1 MPPLHRALST
11 HAVRCLR
18 CVYFALLAGQLGVSA
33 AAQTFGV
40 GLSHTP
46 SVELDLTLTD
56 LDLGQSKGGF
66 RVAGGVAEPLE
77 LGVSLRE
84 TTSFGPVGNL
94 IVHSSANLDS
104 TGRFEFAFGAEGVVA
119 MVAARAQISLFT
131 AEVGRF
137 EPAEA
142 FEEEA
147 RPFLLEPPLD
157 FGAALDLGGSYRV
170 NRGLIVSAAPSLYL
184 TDAEGLGGRLALEG
198 RFVKAVGPDDLRAR
212 GLTYISPEGEAFGAL
227 GLEYGLNRRGLPSGL
242 LTLWAG
248 LNGHFS
254 PGASLQLS
262 QTLKAWGGS
271 YSLLVAAEPYRL
283 DVLPYRAALTYRQ
296 SLGPSALEASFYGT
310 LSPRI
315 SVPAASFR
323 LGYSLP
329 F

>member
-1 MPPLHRALST
+1 MPPLRRALSA

-18 CVYFALLAGQLGVSA
+18 CICFALLAGQLGISA

-46 SVELDLTLTD
+46 SLELDLTLTG
-56 LDLGQSKGGF
+56 LDLGRSKGGF

-77 LGVSLRE
+77 LSVSLRE

-94 IVHSSANLDS
+94 LVHSSANLDS

-119 MVAARAQISLFT
+119 MVAARAQLSLFT

-137 EPAEA
+137 ELAEA
-142 FEEEA
+142 FEEA
-147 RPFLLEPPLD
+147 RPFLLEPLLD
-157 FGAALDLGGSYRV
+157 FGVALDLGGSYRV

-198 RFVKAVGPDDLRAR
+198 RFAKVLGPDDLRAR
-212 GLTYISPEGEAFGAL
+212 ALAYVSPEGEAFGAL
-227 GLEYGLNRRGLPSGL
+227 GLEYGLNRRGLPSGR

-248 LNGHFS
+248 LNGAFA

-296 SLGPSALEASFYGT
+296 SLGPGALEASFYGT

-323 LGYSLP
+323 LGYLLP